1 MPLIALFLQDQGEAI
16 AHTMTA
22 QRSNARIEGLKA
34 GTSYVVQVRAR
45 TVAGYGR
52 YSSPA
57 HFSTNLQSTQLF
69 NLLHYIGIHCNIL
82 DWLVNNHFLSLT
94 LKADPPKSWQEQF
107 PLIVGSI
114 TASLVFIIA
123 VVVIAIVCL
132 RSEYNPSRKHSIYD
146 KQVCSIWK
154 HWGKYTQRF
163 QMSALIACPLRD
175 HWALS
180 ADCFATCEA
189 TEFQISIQ
197 KLWIIN
203 SFVQNTALLTGN
215 SGIEQLLDLIG
226 IQTWLYVWL
235 TEKDTC
241 RSSSAGIQCV
251 ERYNF
256 IHERSSSHC
265 IFVRL

>member
-1 MPLIALFLQDQGEAI
+1 
-16 AHTMTA
+16 MTKDC
-22 QRSNARIEGLKA
+22 S
-34 GTSYVVQVRAR
+34 
-45 TVAGYGR
+45 
-52 YSSPA
+52 
-57 HFSTNLQSTQLF
+57 F
-69 NLLHYIGIHCNIL
+69 
-82 DWLVNNHFLSLT
+82 NHFLSFT

-132 RSEYNPSRKHSIYD
+132 RSEYKPSCKYLVYD

-154 HWGKYTQRF
+154 QWGKYNQRF
-163 QMSALIACPLRD
+163 QMLALITCPLRD

-197 KLWIIN
+197 NLWIIN

-215 SGIEQLLDLIG
+215 SRIEQLLDLIV
-226 IQTWLYVWL
+226 IRTWLYVWL

-256 IHERSSSHC
+256 IHEHSSSHH
-265 IFVRL
+265 IFVRQ